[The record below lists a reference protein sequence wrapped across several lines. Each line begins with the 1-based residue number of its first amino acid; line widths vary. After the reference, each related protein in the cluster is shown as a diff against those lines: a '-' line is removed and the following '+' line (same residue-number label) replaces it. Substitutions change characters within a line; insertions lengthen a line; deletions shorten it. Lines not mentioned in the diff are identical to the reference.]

1 MATTLSG
8 SKPAALRFTKM
19 EGLGNDF
26 VVFDGIRQRVVLRP
40 KDIRA
45 LADRHFGIGCDQVL
59 LVEASTRADCDFRYR
74 IFNADGGEVEQCGNG
89 ARCFAL
95 FVRRAGLS
103 EKRDI
108 LVETRGGRLE
118 LHVQED
124 GQVTVNMGVPQ
135 LEPGAIPFLADR
147 AAASYTLDVDGQA
160 VRIAAVGMGN
170 PHALL
175 LTERVDSAPVTSLGP
190 KLEQHPAFPRRSN
203 VGFVEIDDRQHL
215 RLRVWERGAGETLAC
230 GSNACAAV
238 VAGQGWGLLDE
249 TVWVT
254 LPGGTLVIR
263 WQGPGTPLTMTGP
276 ARVVFDGVWSFAPE
290 TPGGTMR
297 EATLE
302 QIAHQLNTDQREL
315 DFLRKL
321 TDEEGET
328 LARHIASLEIHCDPE
343 NYTATHWEDD

>member
-1 MATTLSG
+1 MATTSLDA
-8 SKPAALRFTKM
+8 KPPVLRFTKM

-26 VVFDGIRQRVVLRP
+26 VVFDGVRQRVVLRP
-40 KDIRA
+40 EDIRA

-59 LVEASTRADCDFRYR
+59 LVEPSGRADCDFRYR
-74 IFNADGGEVEQCGNG
+74 IFNADGAEVEQCGNG

-103 EKRDI
+103 AKRDI
-108 LVETRGGRLE
+108 PVETRAGRLE
-118 LHVQED
+118 LHMGEN
-124 GQVTVNMGVPQ
+124 GQVTVDMGVPQ
-135 LEPGAIPFLADR
+135 LEPAAIPFRADHP
-147 AAASYTLDVDGQA
+147 AASYILDVEGQA
-160 VRIAAVGMGN
+160 VSIAAVGMGN

-175 LTERVDSAPVTSLGP
+175 LTKGVDSAPVSSLGP
-190 KLEQHPAFPRRSN
+190 KLERHPAFPRHSN
-203 VGFVEIDDRQHL
+203 VGFMEIDDRQHL

-254 LPGGTLVIR
+254 LPGGALEIR
-263 WQGPGTPLTMTGP
+263 WQGPGTHLYMTGP
-276 ARVVFDGVWSFAPE
+276 ARAVFDGVWSFAPE
-290 TPGGTMR
+290 APGGTMR

-302 QIAHQLNTDQREL
+302 QIAQQLNADQQEL

-321 TDEEGET
+321 SDEEGET
-328 LARHIASLEIHCDPE
+328 LARHIAALEIHCGPE

>member
-1 MATTLSG
+1 MATTLSD
-8 SKPAALRFTKM
+8 SKPTALRFTKM

-26 VVFDGIRQRVVLRP
+26 VVFDGIRQRVILRP
-40 KDIRA
+40 EDIRA

-59 LVEASTRADCDFRYR
+59 LVEPSTRADCDFRYR

-108 LVETRGGRLE
+108 PVETRGGRLE

-124 GQVTVNMGVPQ
+124 GQVMVNMGVPQ
-135 LEPGAIPFLADR
+135 LEPAAIPFLADR
-147 AAASYTLDVDGQA
+147 SAASYTLDVDGQA
-160 VRIAAVGMGN
+160 VCIAAVGMGN

-175 LTERVDSAPVTSLGP
+175 LTDRVDSAPVASLGP

-238 VAGQGWGLLDE
+238 VAGQRWGLLDE
-249 TVWVT
+249 TVRVT
-254 LPGGTLVIR
+254 LPGGTLEIR

-276 ARVVFDGVWSFAPE
+276 ARAVFDGVWAFAPE
-290 TPGGTMR
+290 TAGGTMR

-302 QIAHQLNTDQREL
+302 QIAQQLNADQREL

-321 TDEEGET
+321 TDAEGET
-328 LARHIASLEIHCDPE
+328 LARHIAAVEIHCGPE